1 MQKLYAG
8 ALRKL
13 TSPPSRILIGVAFVM
28 SIVLGACSPTTITE
42 TITITPPPETVTITP
57 SATPT
62 TTPTLTLPPPYA
74 GLENPF
80 LWDDTLAHEDGSVIF
95 QESCAICHVS
105 KEDIPALGV
114 EFGVFDY
121 RQNLEEGP
129 DFYFWTVSEGRP
141 ETPMPPWGS
150 ILSEEERWQVLTY
163 IWSLGGTVPAP
174 VAEAPAPVAEEPAPV
189 AEEPAPVIT
198 GDPTTGQYIF
208 QENCQTCHNIGG
220 GILIGPDLEG
230 VTEKRWES
238 WLKIQIQSPS
248 VHRAQ
253 NDPVAMAN
261 LAEFSMP
268 MPDLGLTEQQ
278 VAAVIAY
285 LKTGE
290 TGRAANPVKYTPTL
304 VIGLL
309 AMLGITL
316 IGLAAGTKRV
326 EVRP

>member
-163 IWSLGGTVPAP
+163 IWSLGGAVGPEPVVEPEPAVEPEPVVEPEPAVEPEPVVEPEPAAEPEPVVEPEPAAEPEPVVEPEP
-174 VAEAPAPVAEEPAPV
+174 VANPDEETPLNMWL
-189 AEEPAPVIT
+189 I
-198 GDPTTGQYIF
+198 
-208 QENCQTCHNIGG
+208 IGSVS
-220 GILIGPDLEG
+220 G
-230 VTEKRWES
+230 V
-238 WLKIQIQSPS
+238 
-248 VHRAQ
+248 
-253 NDPVAMAN
+253 
-261 LAEFSMP
+261 
-268 MPDLGLTEQQ
+268 
-278 VAAVIAY
+278 
-285 LKTGE
+285 
-290 TGRAANPVKYTPTL
+290 L
-304 VIGLL
+304 VIGSAIYYL
-309 AMLGITL
+309 
-316 IGLAAGTKRV
+316 
-326 EVRP
+326 VRRGG